1 MPINVVTGDPLTTQA
16 QTLAFGF
23 NAKGR
28 VEVGGLET
36 RLYDAYPSAFASFR
50 KQCNSGRIK
59 PGMLWMWREVQQ
71 SLLFLVV
78 RESSVGMTRIRYV
91 ENVLMTIA
99 RDYPLYGLTSLAIA
113 PLGSKDE
120 WVLLRPV
127 VDYWLKTCPLPVDV
141 YDMEK

>member
-1 MPINVVTGDPLTTQA
+1 MPIKVVTGDLLTAQA

-59 PGMLWMWREVQQ
+59 PGTLWMWREVQQ

-91 ENVLMTIA
+91 ENTLMTIA
-99 RDYPLYGLTSLAIA
+99 RDYPLYGLTSIALA
-113 PLGSKDE
+113 PLGSQEE

-127 VDYWLKTCPLPVDV
+127 VDYWLKTCPLPVTV
-141 YDMEK
+141 YETVE

>member
-1 MPINVVTGDPLTTQA
+1 MPIKVVTGDPLTTQA

-23 NAKGR
+23 NARGR

-59 PGMLWMWREVQQ
+59 PGMLWIWREVQQ

-91 ENVLMTIA
+91 ENALMTIA

-141 YDMEK
+141 YENIG

>member
-1 MPINVVTGDPLTTQA
+1 MPIKVVTGDPLTTQA

-23 NAKGR
+23 NAQGR

-36 RLYDAYPSAFASFR
+36 RLYDVYPSAFASFR

-59 PGMLWMWREVQQ
+59 PGMLWIWREVQQ

-91 ENVLMTIA
+91 ENALMTIA

-141 YDMEK
+141 YENIG

>member
-1 MPINVVTGDPLTTQA
+1 MPITVVTGDPLATQA

-28 VEVGGLET
+28 VEVSGFET

-59 PGMLWMWREVQQ
+59 PGMLWMWREIQINV
-71 SLLFLVV
+71 LFLVV
-78 RESSVGMTRIRYV
+78 RESSVGMTRLRFV
-91 ENVLMTIA
+91 ENTVMTIA
-99 RDYPLYGLTSLAIA
+99 RDYPLYGLTSVAIA
-113 PLGSKDE
+113 PLGSKEE

-127 VDYWLKTCPLPVDV
+127 VDYWLKACPLDVTV
-141 YDMEK
+141 YDQIG

>member
-1 MPINVVTGDPLTTQA
+1 MPITVVTGDPLTTQA

-28 VEVGGLET
+28 VEVSGLET

-50 KQCNSGRIK
+50 KQCNSDRIK
-59 PGMLWMWREVQQ
+59 PGMLWMWREAQFN
-71 SLLFLVV
+71 LLFLVV
-78 RESSVGMTRIRYV
+78 RESSVGMTRMRYV

-99 RDYPLYGLTSLAIA
+99 RDYPLYGLTSIALA
-113 PLGSKDE
+113 PLGNKEE

-127 VDYWLKTCPLPVDV
+127 VDYWLKAIPLPVAV
-141 YDMEK
+141 YEEMV